1 MFYQDKAND
10 IMIGYASYSE
20 EHDYFGYM
28 KKMVL
33 TLYNVKMINEK
44 KLPLHG
50 AMIELTLKNGK
61 QRNIVVIG
69 DSGAGKSETLE
80 AVRMIAGEEIK
91 DMKTIFDD
99 MGTLALEHGEIR
111 AYGTEIGAFVRLD
124 DLDTGY
130 AYRTI
135 DRSIFMNPDK
145 TNARIV
151 IPVSTY
157 KEITTGR
164 PVDMFLYANN
174 YEEEFDELE
183 FFNSVEEAKEVFI
196 RGARKAKGT
205 TTETGL
211 VESYF
216 ANPFGP
222 VQLKEQTDPL
232 INKYFEALFNKNIN
246 VGQIR
251 TRLAIPGKEHTGP
264 RKAAERLLEFINEQR

>member
-1 MFYQDKAND
+1 
-10 IMIGYASYSE
+10 
-20 EHDYFGYM
+20 M

-80 AVRMIAGEEIK
+80 AVRMIAGDEIK

-124 DLDTGY
+124 DLDSGY

-135 DRSIFMNPDK
+135 DR
-145 TNARIV
+145 
-151 IPVSTY
+151 
-157 KEITTGR
+157 
-164 PVDMFLYANN
+164 
-174 YEEEFDELE
+174 
-183 FFNSVEEAKEVFI
+183 
-196 RGARKAKGT
+196 
-205 TTETGL
+205 
-211 VESYF
+211 
-216 ANPFGP
+216 
-222 VQLKEQTDPL
+222 
-232 INKYFEALFNKNIN
+232 
-246 VGQIR
+246 
-251 TRLAIPGKEHTGP
+251 
-264 RKAAERLLEFINEQR
+264 